1 MQHCL
6 QLITPVLVP
15 NHEHDAFLQPI
26 KPSHLPKTAL
36 AASWIHLRAITYHH
50 MERSETWV
58 HHSTCILYFFHQ
70 HLMSWGVP
78 ASAITPVT
86 AFGRLELEL
95 EWCERKILLGWL
107 ELEMVA
113 GVVWEENTIGLEL
126 ECLLPCCECFNY
138 LVPLI
143 WGNPSL
149 CINGHPWQ
157 CAAAAGMEPPVRA
170 GSWLASGPDALA
182 FTERLIL
189 GRKFGKQTPIPSS
202 QVMNRAMGE
211 LSSARWL
218 NC

>member
-70 HLMSWGVP
+70 HLMSWGGP

-86 AFGRLELEL
+86 AFGRLELEAGAGMVWEKNTVGL
-95 EWCERKILLGWL
+95 AGAGAGGWSG
-107 ELEMVA
+107 VRGKYYWAGA
-113 GVVWEENTIGLEL
+113 GVS
-126 ECLLPCCECFNY
+126 
-138 LVPLI
+138 
-143 WGNPSL
+143 PSL
-149 CINGHPWQ
+149 LRVLQLPGAPHMGQPKPLHQW
-157 CAAAAGMEPPVRA
+157 
-170 GSWLASGPDALA
+170 
-182 FTERLIL
+182 
-189 GRKFGKQTPIPSS
+189 PSMAMCSSSRDGAPS
-202 QVMNRAMGE
+202 QG
-211 LSSARWL
+211 W
-218 NC
+218 